1 MRLDNFKFPDLHCNS
16 CDGRY
21 SSIDVHFTGICD
33 NQCKHCIDRI
43 TCKDFTTKPNK
54 EKIVKSILSVSDRVD
69 DVLFLGG
76 EPCLFLDELIY
87 CIEEIR
93 KKSNMKVYVTT
104 AVPITCYKNRDK
116 FEYLLSIVD
125 GLNISAQSYKEE
137 DADKIRCT
145 KSQYDRQAF
154 YNSLP
159 HKEKIR
165 INLNLVKPWLYNRDE
180 ILRCLHHYDDMGF
193 GTILLRELQ
202 NAPDVYVSFEKEM
215 GIKLPSAYSYGC
227 QTPLIIC
234 GESFKANIILK
245 RACFVVN
252 DTCEAQPVDLLKAF
266 IKVFKKVPNNFFC
279 VVKENGEIGGWN

>member
-1 MRLDNFKFPDLHCNS
+1 MILKDFKFPDLHCNS
-16 CDGRY
+16 CDGRNA
-21 SSIDVHFTGICD
+21 SVNVRFTGICD
-33 NQCKHCIDRI
+33 NNCRHCIDRI
-43 TCKDFTTKPNK
+43 ICKDFTAKPSE
-54 EKIVKSILSVSDRVD
+54 EKIVQSILSVSDRVD

-93 KKSNMKVYVTT
+93 RKSNMKVYVTT
-104 AVPITCYKNRDK
+104 AVPVTCYENRDK
-116 FEYLLSIVD
+116 FEYLLSLVD
-125 GLNISAQSYKEE
+125 GLNISAQSYKED

-145 KSQYDRQAF
+145 KSRYNRQAF

-159 HKEKIR
+159 YKEKIR
-165 INLNLVKPWLYNRDE
+165 ININLVKPWLSNRYE

-202 NAPDVYVSFEKEM
+202 HAPDAHVSFEKVM

-227 QTPLIIC
+227 QTPLIID
-234 GESFKANIILK
+234 GESFKANIILA

-266 IKVFKKVPNNFFC
+266 LKVFKLPDNFFC
-279 VVKENGEIGGWN
+279 VVKEDGKIGGWS